1 MRRQPPG
8 QPHPSPA
15 GLPRQPLATRER
27 PPPPP
32 APDPARPAQATPPRH
47 FSSDPCERLGCPTQP
62 AALRA
67 SSPPASS
74 LSIPFA
80 VLCLWGP
87 SSVTPE
93 CPLLPSDPH
102 LAPVSAPPRPAQSQ
116 GIDSARPGPL
126 PTPAPSS
133 ARLPLAAPSPPPVP
147 LGSLGLQRS
156 PSPPPKPA
164 VPSPPFP
171 SPPLLLSDFSCS
183 LAFSRRPLRYVC
195 LGRVPVGGNEP
206 KGPSSSFHRRGI
218 PVENE

>member
-1 MRRQPPG
+1 MAAERGRGRADSGASAWLRAHPLRRPG
-8 QPHPSPA
+8 PA
-15 GLPRQPLATRER
+15 GWQRCKKATASSPRRSR
-27 PPPPP
+27 N
-32 APDPARPAQATPPRH
+32 
-47 FSSDPCERLGCPTQP
+47 SDPCERLGRPTQP

-116 GIDSARPGPL
+116 GIDSARPGPR
-126 PTPAPSS
+126 PTPAPSF

-183 LAFSRRPLRYVC
+183 LAFSRRPLRTPEEARSKEV
-195 LGRVPVGGNEP
+195 
-206 KGPSSSFHRRGI
+206 
-218 PVENE
+218 